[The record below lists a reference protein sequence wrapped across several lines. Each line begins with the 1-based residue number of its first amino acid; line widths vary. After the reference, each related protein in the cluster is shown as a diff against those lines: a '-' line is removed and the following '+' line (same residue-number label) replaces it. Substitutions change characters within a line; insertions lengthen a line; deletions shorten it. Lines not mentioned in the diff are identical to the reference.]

1 MRLVNDLSVTAW
13 ERRHAW
19 TSEQALALVRQ
30 ALLDRQ
36 PIDGLAELR
45 ASLTIGLDS
54 EVLDQIERG
63 EWWLVRP
70 EADYV
75 EWAMPDRS
83 FDPKVLALMQNPPA
97 QPSRTPRIYRLVDSA
112 TGEALV
118 QRHYLAKMNGD
129 SNPRRTDGE
138 GIVHFFISIE
148 VQHLSMAVIGA

>member
-1 MRLVNDLSVTAW
+1 MRLVNDRSMTAW
-13 ERRHAW
+13 QRRHAW
-19 TSEQALALVRQ
+19 PSEQALTLVRQ

-36 PIDGLAELR
+36 PVDGLAELR
-45 ASLTIGLDS
+45 ASLLIGLDS

-83 FDPKVLALMQNPPA
+83 FDPKVLALMQNSPA
-97 QPSRTPRIYRLVDSA
+97 QPSRAPLIYRLVESA
-112 TGEALV
+112 MGEPLV
-118 QRHYLAKMNGD
+118 QRHYLAKVNGE

-138 GIVHFFISIE
+138 GIVHFFISVE